1 MSLAISKT
9 AYLSE
14 QDYLEAEKVS
24 DVKQGAIKSVGNSVE
39 YRYLN

>member
-1 MSLAISKT
+1 MNKLAISKT

-24 DVKQGAIKSVGNSVE
+24 DVKQETTSIE
-39 YRYLN
+39 I

>member
-1 MSLAISKT
+1 MGLAAFKA

-24 DVKQGAIKSVGNSVE
+24 DVKHEYFDGNV
-39 YRYLN
+39 RLVR